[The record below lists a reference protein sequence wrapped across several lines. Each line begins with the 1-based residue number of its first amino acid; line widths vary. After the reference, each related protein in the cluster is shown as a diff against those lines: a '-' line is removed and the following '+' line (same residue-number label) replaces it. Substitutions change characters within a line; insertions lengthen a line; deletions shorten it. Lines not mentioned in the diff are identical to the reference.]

1 MTTTVYDKRLFLLDA
16 YALIFRS
23 YYAFIKNP
31 RVTSRGM
38 NTSAVFGFLLTLED
52 LLVRQKPTHIAVVF
66 DPPGPTFRNAIY
78 PAYKANRDATPE
90 DIKIAVPYI
99 KRLLDAYRIPV
110 IEVQGFEA
118 DDVIGTLAHKA
129 AEEGYTAFMMT
140 PDKDFAQLVTD
151 RVMMYRPGR
160 GGGEAEVWGIKE
172 IEREYGVG
180 PGNITDLLG
189 LMGDASDNIPGAPG
203 IGPKTACKLIR
214 EFGSI
219 ETLLGRTA
227 ELQGRQKDILEQ
239 NREQI
244 LLSKRLATIEQDVPV
259 EFRHEELHRHEI
271 DIDALRRLYE
281 ELEFR
286 TLASRLPSSGSRSQ
300 TFGASVGEQPLSSA
314 PGGGLSA
321 TASPASDL
329 SSASDAANRA
339 QAPPSA
345 SPGDAQTQTSAASE
359 GSPSEQDFFAPLRQ
373 PSEETQ
379 GNLFGDNTL
388 AGGSSFATINTTPH
402 SYAIAETREQSE
414 ALAAKLSTLS
424 DFCFDTE
431 TTSLD
436 PLNTQLVALAFSWGK
451 GTGTLLWLPPER
463 NAADDLLE
471 PLRKVF
477 ENETIR
483 KTGQN
488 LKFDIQVLSGY
499 GISVKGILFDTM
511 MAHYLLEP
519 DMRHNMDL
527 LAAKYLNYEPVHIEE
542 LIGERGPRQKNM
554 RDVEKE
560 RVKEYSVEDA
570 DVTWQLREIFAPL
583 LNQQGLDTLAEEIEM
598 PLIRVLAA
606 MEREGI
612 LIDESVLK
620 NYAVTLRETILRLEQ
635 EIYTLAGQE
644 FNISSP
650 KQLGDILFV
659 RLRLDDKARLTKTR
673 QYRTDE
679 EVLQRLTGK
688 HNVIEKVLEYRGLKK
703 LLSTYVEALP
713 ALIDP
718 RTGRIHTTY
727 NQAVAS
733 TGRLSSTNPNLQ
745 NIPVRDAEGR
755 EIRKAF
761 IPGRGKIFLSADYS
775 QIELRLMA
783 HLSGDSAMIAD
794 FLSGQDIHSA
804 TASKIFGVP
813 LSEVTREMRSRAKT
827 ANFGII
833 YGISAFG
840 LSERLNIGR
849 KEAKELIDGYFNS
862 YPGVRKYM
870 DDSISKARESG
881 FVTTMFG
888 RRRYLPDI
896 HSRNQV
902 VRGNAERN
910 AINAPLQGS
919 AADIIKIAMVRIAG
933 RLAKELPGAKMIL
946 QVHDELIFEV
956 DTDSVEKL
964 REMVVREMKGAADL
978 RVPLEVDTGTGN
990 NWLEAH

>member
-1 MTTTVYDKRLFLLDA
+1 MTATESDKRLFLLDA

-31 RVTSRGM
+31 RVTSKGM

-52 LLVRQKPTHIAVVF
+52 LLTKQRPSHIAVVF
-66 DPPGPTFRNAIY
+66 DPPGPTFRNEIY

-99 KRLLDAYRIPV
+99 KRLLDAYSIPV
-110 IEVQGFEA
+110 IEVAGFEA
-118 DDVIGTLAHKA
+118 DDVIGTLARKA
-129 AEEGYTAFMMT
+129 AEAGYTTFMMT

-151 RVMMYRPGR
+151 RVVMYRPGR
-160 GGGEAEVWGIKE
+160 GGGEAEIWGEKE
-172 IEREYGVG
+172 ILREYGVP

-203 IGPKTACKLIR
+203 IGPKTACKLIS
-214 EFGSI
+214 EHGSI
-219 ETLLGRTA
+219 ETLLGKTS

-244 LLSKRLATIEQDVPV
+244 LLSKRLATIEQNVPV
-259 EFRHEELHRHEI
+259 EFRHTDLHRKDI
-271 DIDALRRLYE
+271 DTDALRRLYE

-286 TLASRLPSSGSRSQ
+286 TMASRLPASGSQ
-300 TFGASVGEQPLSSA
+300 
-314 PGGGLSA
+314 
-321 TASPASDL
+321 
-329 SSASDAANRA
+329 
-339 QAPPSA
+339 PSA
-345 SPGDAQTQTSAASE
+345 SVKFAGDQPPASAMPPGD
-359 GSPSEQDFFAPLRQ
+359 Q
-373 PSEETQ
+373 PSASSLFAGDRPPAPVMVHGEQSDPAVLGSQQQPAAETQ
-379 GNLFGDNTL
+379 GTLFGTSPEGSGSTL
-388 AGGSSFATINTTPH
+388 ATINTTPH
-402 SYAIAETREQSE
+402 NYTLAETPEQAK
-414 ALAAKLSTLS
+414 ALVLKLGSLS

-436 PLNTQLVALAFSWGK
+436 PLNTQLVAIAFCWEK
-451 GTGTLLWLPPER
+451 GSGTLLWLPPER
-463 NAADDLLE
+463 SSAMELLE
-471 PLRKVF
+471 PFRPIF

-499 GISVKGILFDTM
+499 GIRVKGPLFDTM

-527 LAAKYLNYEPVHIEE
+527 LAARYLNYEPVHIEE
-542 LIGERGPRQKNM
+542 LIGERGPRQRNM

-560 RVKEYSVEDA
+560 RVREYSVEDA
-570 DVTWQLREIFAPL
+570 DVTWQLKNIFEPIL
-583 LNQQGLDTLAEEIEM
+583 KKEGLDKLAADIEM
-598 PLIRVLAA
+598 PLISVLAA

-620 NYAVTLRETILRLEQ
+620 NFAVTLRETIISLEK

-679 EVLQRLTGK
+679 EVLQRLTAK
-688 HNVIEKVLEYRGLKK
+688 HPVIGKVLEYRGLKK

-713 ALIDP
+713 ELID
-718 RTGRIHTTY
+718 RNTGRIHTTY

-745 NIPVRDAEGR
+745 NIPVRDSEGR

-761 IPGRGKIFLSADYS
+761 IPGKGKIFLSADYS

-804 TASKIFGVP
+804 TASKIFSVP
-813 LSEVTREMRSRAKT
+813 LNEVTREMRARAKT

-840 LSERLNIGR
+840 LSERLTIGR

-862 YPGVRKYM
+862 YPGVKAYM
-870 DDSISKARESG
+870 DESIRRARESG
-881 FVTTMFG
+881 FVTTMYG

-919 AADIIKIAMVRIAG
+919 AADIIKIAMVRIAA
-933 RLAKELPGAKMIL
+933 RLEKELPEAKMIL

-956 DTDSVEKL
+956 DIASVEKL
-964 REMVVREMKGAADL
+964 RTMAMEEMKGAADL
-978 RVPLEVDTGTGN
+978 LVPLEVDSGTGN